1 LLQASSGKSTADDPF
16 QGVHAVLVIVGDISE
31 ENPYQK
37 STALQQW
44 LLGYEFTDTLI
55 LILQD
60 KIHFVVK
67 EKRADVLEKLKQGG
81 QVQIEI
87 HKRTKDASHNQK
99 IFESIISKITEGEK
113 KRIGLLL
120 KEKIS
125 GKFVDEWKAVYNKH
139 EKDFEEV
146 DIASGIAAALAVKDE
161 DELKTMRTASKISI
175 SMMNRFIY
183 LVTSMIDEEKE
194 ITHEQLAEDVENI
207 LYSKE
212 DKWLSSQK
220 SMQDVDFERTD
231 ICYAP
236 IIQSGGE
243 YDFRTSAQSNTSLLH
258 EGTILFSLGV
268 RYKSYCS
275 NIGRTILMNPN
286 KDQEKTYEFLL
297 EIQRRIL
304 EWIKDGVKICDVY
317 TKATRY
323 IKTKRPDLLDKF
335 VKNLGHGTGMVLNLF
350 IGFTDLEN
358 PKATDE
364 KSKIYALWLIDTVR
378 VGGESVQVLTE
389 SNRSFNSICFSFKD
403 ANESKRPAKAVE
415 TKR

>member
-1 LLQASSGKSTADDPF
+1 
-16 QGVHAVLVIVGDISE
+16 
-31 ENPYQK
+31 
-37 STALQQW
+37 
-44 LLGYEFTDTLI
+44 
-55 LILQD
+55 
-60 KIHFVVK
+60 
-67 EKRADVLEKLKQGG
+67 
-81 QVQIEI
+81 
-87 HKRTKDASHNQK
+87 
-99 IFESIISKITEGEK
+99 
-113 KRIGLLL
+113 
-120 KEKIS
+120 
-125 GKFVDEWKAVYNKH
+125 
-139 EKDFEEV
+139 
-146 DIASGIAAALAVKDE
+146 
-161 DELKTMRTASKISI
+161 
-175 SMMNRFIY
+175 
-183 LVTSMIDEEKE
+183 
-194 ITHEQLAEDVENI
+194 VENI

-275 NIGRTILMNPN
+275 NVGRTILMNPN

-323 IKTKRPDLLDKF
+323 VKAKRPDLLDKF
-335 VKNLGHGTGMVLNLF
+335 VKNLGHGVSILIVEFRIIESSYILGPKNNKEFKTGMVLNLF

-378 VGGESVQVLTE
+378 VGADSVQVLTE
-389 SNRSFNSICFSFKD
+389 SDRSFNSICFSFKD